1 MLDDQQQYDEVLN
14 ISGIYL
20 DNLLSGSQRFNLYAM
35 DLFFVEIEYST
46 TENKIVGLK
55 AFKTGHLLDRYSNL
69 KGML

>member
-14 ISGIYL
+14 KSGVYL
-20 DNLLSGSQRFNLYAM
+20 DNHLNGSQRFNLYAM

-55 AFKTGHLLDRYSNL
+55 TFKTGHLLDRYSNL